1 MTGMLVQLLGF
12 HPKAKNEKD
21 AFKNVTRYAF
31 SPECKCYCVCFNAFF
46 NTQSRIELTKYV
58 IHICIY
64 KKQYIYSIL
73 LYMVSELVLNW
84 SSCLVS

>member
-1 MTGMLVQLLGF
+1 MHF
-12 HPKAKNEKD
+12 HPSV
-21 AFKNVTRYAF
+21 NVT
-31 SPECKCYCVCFNAFF
+31 VCALMHFF